1 MSQANVYTTVTNQIW
16 YTDKCAI
23 STTDSTVTYQVYAV
37 SLGGAAAVGNIY
49 SEPSAVDAEGRKEIY
64 VGVGNRLTIVGTGF
78 TAQELGTA
86 TSATAGVYPI
96 APASTGPTLVDS
108 ATQTMSEDNTTTV
121 TFTAAPST
129 VVVVAS
135 GSETGS
141 AGGGNPAL
149 ITDIAGMGLTWL
161 QRAVYTDPDSD
172 CGQTAELWYAVN
184 DTDSPVT
191 DDIVITFDNVV
202 DDQSTVVSSYSNC
215 DLITP
220 WTASG
225 PSYSNS
231 LNGVN
236 ATVTMTVAESNTVGV
251 VFFAIPNYG
260 SAVAPVAPGYAQGW
274 NAVNSAQNGGA
285 ELWQYVNMSY
295 LQFATPQ
302 TNLVVNSDADL
313 TWEGTGVYANG
324 LTTIADALV
333 GA

>member
-1 MSQANVYTTVTNQIW
+1 MNQANVYTSVNSQSW

-23 STTDSTVTYQVYAV
+23 TTGHTSVTYQVYAV
-37 SLGGAAAVGNIY
+37 GLGNAPPTGNIY
-49 SEPSAVDAEGRKEIY
+49 SDPSSVNPDSRQEIY
-64 VGVGNRLTIVGTGF
+64 VGTGNQLTIVGTGF
-78 TAQELGTA
+78 TAEEIGTA

-96 APASTGPTLVDS
+96 VPASTGPTLVDS
-108 ATQTMSEDNTTTV
+108 ATRVMSGNSTTTV
-121 TFTAAPST
+121 AFTAAPMT
-129 VVVVAS
+129 VIVVAS
-135 GSETGS
+135 GSETAD
-141 AGGGNPAL
+141 AGGGVPAL
-149 ITDIAGMGLTWL
+149 ITDISGMGLTWL

-172 CGQTAELWYAVN
+172 CGQTAELWYAIN
-184 DTDSPVT
+184 DTGNPIT

-236 ATVTMTVAESNTVGV
+236 ATVTMTVAESNTVGI

-260 SAVAPVAPGYAQGW
+260 ADVSPVAPGYAQGW
-274 NAVNSAQNGGA
+274 NAVNSVQNGGA
-285 ELWQYVNMSY
+285 EFWEYVNMSY

-302 TNLVVNSDADL
+302 TNLVVNSSGDL